1 MHATRQ
7 PWPLA
12 ALCALVALEASAQ
25 QDTDPGSPRPAAS
38 ASATSLSETL
48 RSLGDKFK
56 GARGKAADPEASAA
70 AAGAPEDRTI
80 GAKASAGGST
90 VKIKEFT
97 PGSKLPTDWNDTH
110 CKNLVE
116 PFGITDSALSL
127 AKLKAEVEGR
137 SLVDR
142 ITGKSGGDSR
152 EAIRKAAR
160 QLNWL
165 PMPVEVKLGQQLH
178 QNQTSHLLG
187 ETKSGKEA
195 YARARRILGGVL
207 NQVKEAHP
215 YDFQIFVVTASGGNA
230 ESGPGGFIYVDRD
243 LVSKSSEEP
252 RARFAIA
259 HEVSHVLQRH
269 RTRETQMR
277 LSDGID
283 SVEDLAKLMGSPQA
297 GIDSMAKKGVD
308 LKRLFV
314 RHSEDQELQADGCG
328 VRLLDAMSRDK
339 AELMQS
345 VSAFIQG
352 LPPAVPAPPKAEAN
366 KVAFTELS
374 DWQVSRHPSTDRRI
388 KNLNAVLADLRAGK

>member
-1 MHATRQ
+1 MRPTRR

-12 ALCALVALEASAQ
+12 ALCALVALGASAQ
-25 QDTDPGSPRPAAS
+25 QDTDPGGQRPAAS
-38 ASATSLSETL
+38 TGATSLSDTL
-48 RSLGDKFK
+48 RGLRDKVK
-56 GARGKAADPEASAA
+56 GAKGKTADPEASAA
-70 AAGAPEDRTI
+70 AASAPEDRPA
-80 GAKASAGGST
+80 GAKASAGEST
-90 VKIKEFT
+90 VKIKEFP

-127 AKLKAEVEGR
+127 AKLKAEIEGR
-137 SLVDR
+137 SLVNR
-142 ITGKSGGDSR
+142 ITGKSGGDTR

-160 QLNWL
+160 QLNWM

-178 QNQTSHLLG
+178 ENQTSHLLG
-187 ETKSGKEA
+187 ETRSGKEA
-195 YARARRILGGVL
+195 YARARRVLGDVL
-207 NQVKEAHP
+207 GQVKEAHP
-215 YDFQIFVVTASGGNA
+215 YNFQIFVVTASGGNA

-243 LVSKSSEEP
+243 LVSKASEEP
-252 RARFAIA
+252 RARFTIA

-314 RHSEDQELQADGCG
+314 RHSEDQELQADGCS

-339 AELMQS
+339 AELAQS
-345 VSAFIQG
+345 LSAFVQG
-352 LPPAVPAPPKAEAN
+352 LPPAVPEPPKADAN
-366 KVAFTELS
+366 NATFTELS
-374 DWQVSRHPSTDRRI
+374 DLQVSRHPSTDRRI